1 MRRYGITTLTLALSL
16 ALAGTALAQHNARGN
31 TKIEVNGQTV
41 SIDYG
46 RPSLHGRSITDMLGK
61 LPAGGFWRLGA
72 DSSTTFKT
80 GMDLKFGDVTV
91 PKGTYSLWAQ
101 KESDNSWKLVFNTQ
115 HGQWGTQHDP
125 SKDAYFVPL
134 TGTKAAS
141 TQDLVT
147 IKLSKEGDNGG
158 MFDVVWGDLELVAH
172 FAAQ

>member
-1 MRRYGITTLTLALSL
+1 MRRYGITTLTLALSF
-16 ALAGTALAQHNARGN
+16 ALAGVALAQRNARGN
-31 TKIEVNGQTV
+31 TKIEANSQTV

-61 LPAGGFWRLGA
+61 LKAGGFWRLGA

-80 GMDLKFGDVTV
+80 GTDLKFGDVTV

-125 SKDAYFVPL
+125 TKDAYFVPL
-134 TGTKAAS
+134 AETKAS
-141 TQDLVT
+141 SPQDLVT
-147 IKLSKEGDNGG
+147 ITLTKEGDNGG
-158 MFDVVWGDLELVAH
+158 MFDVVWGDLELTAH
-172 FAAQ
+172 FTAM

>member
-1 MRRYGITTLTLALSL
+1 MRRYSITMLTVVLSI
-16 ALAGTALAQHNARGN
+16 AFAGAAMAQHNARGM
-31 TKIEVNGQTV
+31 TKIEANSQTV

-46 RPSLHGRSITDMLGK
+46 RPSLHGRNINDMLGK

-80 GMDLKFGDVTV
+80 GTDLKFGDVTV

-134 TGTKAAS
+134 TEAKAGS
-141 TQDLVT
+141 PQNLVT
-147 IKLSKEGDNGG
+147 ITLTKEGDNGG
-158 MFDVVWGDLELVAH
+158 MFDVVWGDLELTAH
-172 FAAQ
+172 FTAQ